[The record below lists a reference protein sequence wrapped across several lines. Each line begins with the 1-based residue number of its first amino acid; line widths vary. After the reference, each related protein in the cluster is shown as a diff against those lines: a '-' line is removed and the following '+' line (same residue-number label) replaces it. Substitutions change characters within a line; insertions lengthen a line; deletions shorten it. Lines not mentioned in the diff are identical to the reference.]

1 MPWSPK
7 RKQTDG
13 QKERLPGRFH
23 AGSEREGGCNQTA
36 AGGTFP
42 TDRQP
47 VSLPPTCLS
56 KPPAFLEIQRSFA
69 QKEAD
74 TGTNHCC
81 SDGLKQ
87 SGNHPK
93 TASCQP
99 VKRKEEDVNAILA
112 IALHCI
118 VVHKCKNV
126 CSGCKLEIGFNIQTI
141 LAGSG

>member
-1 MPWSPK
+1 MNLVAIKWQLEALSLLTVSLSPS
-7 RKQTDG
+7 
-13 QKERLPGRFH
+13 L
-23 AGSEREGGCNQTA
+23 
-36 AGGTFP
+36 
-42 TDRQP
+42 QP
-47 VSLPPTCLS
+47 VSQNHLL
-56 KPPAFLEIQRSFA
+56 FVEIQRSFA

-118 VVHKCKNV
+118 LVH
-126 CSGCKLEIGFNIQTI
+126 
-141 LAGSG
+141 